1 MPIILR
7 FLGYRFL
14 FYSNENGEPPH
25 IHVKKGG
32 AHAKFWLEPVILAG
46 NDGFKEHQITKL
58 KKIIEKY
65 EASFV
70 KAWNKFFNL

>member
-25 IHVKKGG
+25 VHIKKGSS
-32 AHAKFWLEPVILAG
+32 HAKFWLEPVILAR
-46 NDGFKEHQITKL
+46 NDGFKKHQITKL
-58 KKIIEKY
+58 KIIIEKH
-65 EASFV
+65 EVSFV
-70 KAWNKFFNL
+70 EAWNKFFNL